1 MIHTDILIMPL
12 KQEVTLFMMTPEEYE
27 ESLRKLDLVVYMFGK
42 RLENVVDNPILR
54 PSMKAVAKTY
64 ELANLPEYEDIM
76 TARSHITGKKIN
88 RFTHIHQNIED
99 LVKKSKMGR
108 LLGRATGCCFQ
119 RCVGMDTLNALSI
132 VTYDI
137 DKKHGTE
144 YSKRFLKYLEY
155 VQENDL
161 TCDGAMTDPKGDRS
175 LPPHKQP
182 DPDQYVHVVEEKENG
197 IVVRGAKAHQT
208 GAVNSH
214 EIIVMP
220 TIAMREED
228 KDYAISF
235 ALPSDAEGI
244 IYIIGRQSCDT
255 RKLEGDTI
263 DTGNLLYGGHEA
275 LVVFDDVFVPWER
288 VFMYKEYD
296 FASSL
301 VEKFASYHRQ
311 SYACKVGVGD
321 VLIGASQTAAEY
333 NGVEKASHIKDKIV
347 EMNHLNETLYCGCI
361 ACASEGHKEPSGT
374 YSVNTLLANVH
385 KQNVTRF
392 PYELSRL
399 AQDIAGGLMVTMPNN
414 QDFKSPETGK
424 WLEKYY
430 KTKPGVPTENR
441 MRILRLIENLT
452 LGTAAVGYL
461 TESMHGA
468 GSPQAQRIMISR
480 TVNLEEK
487 KRAAKRLCGIE
498 E

>member
-1 MIHTDILIMPL
+1 
-12 KQEVTLFMMTPEEYE
+12 MMKTAAQYE
-27 ESLRKLDLVVYMFGK
+27 ESLRKLNLEVYMFGK
-42 RLENVVDNPILR
+42 RIENVVDDPIIR
-54 PSMKAVAKTY
+54 PSMNAVAKTY
-64 ELANLPEYEDIM
+64 DLAHKPEYEDIM
-76 TARSHITGKKIN
+76 TATSHITGKKIN
-88 RFTHIHQNIED
+88 RFTHIHQSAED

-108 LLGRATGCCFQ
+108 LLGRETGCCFQ
-119 RCVGMDTLNALSI
+119 RCVGFDALNALSI

-137 DKKHGTE
+137 DKKYSTKYYEKFLE
-144 YSKRFLKYLEY
+144 YLKY

-161 TCDGAMTDPKGDRS
+161 VCDGAMTDPKGARN

-182 DPDQYVHVVEEKENG
+182 DPDMFLRVVEEREDG
-197 IVVRGAKAHQT
+197 IVVNGAKAHQT

-214 EIIVMP
+214 EIIIMP

-235 ALPSDAEGI
+235 ALPSDAKGI
-244 IYIIGRQSCDT
+244 IYIMGRQSCDT
-255 RKLEGDTI
+255 RKLENGKLDQ
-263 DTGNLLYGGHEA
+263 GNMTFGGHEA
-275 LVVFDDVFVPWER
+275 LVVMDNVFVPWER
-288 VFMYKEYD
+288 VFMYKEYE
-296 FASSL
+296 FAGQL

-321 VLIGASQTAAEY
+321 VLIGAAQTAAEY
-333 NGVEKASHIKDKIV
+333 NSAEKASHIKDKLI

-361 ACASEGHKEPSGT
+361 ACASEGSKEPSGT
-374 YSVNTLLANVH
+374 YLVNTLLANVH

-392 PYELSRL
+392 PYEIARL
-399 AQDIAGGLMVTMPNN
+399 AQDVAGGLMVTLPSEDDLRSEM
-414 QDFKSPETGK
+414 TGK
-424 WLEKYY
+424 WIKKYFAAN
-430 KTKPGVPTENR
+430 PDISTENR

-480 TVNLEEK
+480 QVNMEQK
-487 KRAAKRLCGIE
+487 KNAAKNLCQIKE
-498 E
+498 

>member
-1 MIHTDILIMPL
+1 
-12 KQEVTLFMMTPEEYE
+12 MMTPQEYE
-27 ESLRKLDLVVYMFGK
+27 ESLRRLNFEVYQFGK
-42 RLENVVDNPILR
+42 RVENVVDDPIIR
-54 PSMKAVAKTY
+54 PSMNAVAKTY
-64 ELANLPEYEDIM
+64 ELALQPEHEDIM
-76 TARSHITGKKIN
+76 TATSHITGKRIN

-119 RCVGMDTLNALSI
+119 RCVGMDALNALSI
-132 VTYDI
+132 VTFDI
-137 DKKHGTE
+137 DKAHDTQ
-144 YSKRFLKYLEY
+144 YYKRFIEYLTF

-161 TCDGAMTDPKGDRS
+161 TCDGAMTDPKGNRS
-175 LPPHKQP
+175 LPPHKQA
-182 DPDQYVHVVEEKENG
+182 DPDLFLHVVEERDDG

-228 KDYAISF
+228 KDYAVSF
-235 ALPSDAEGI
+235 ALPSDAKGI
-244 IYIIGRQSCDT
+244 IYIMGRQSCDT
-255 RKLEGDTI
+255 RKLEAGQLDR
-263 DTGNLLYGGHEA
+263 GNPLFGGHEA
-275 LVVFDDVFVPWER
+275 LVVFDDVFVPWDR
-288 VFMYKEYD
+288 IFMYKEYE
-296 FASSL
+296 FAGSL
-301 VEKFASYHRQ
+301 VENFASYHRQ

-321 VLIGASQTAAEY
+321 VLIGAAQTAAEY
-333 NGVEKASHIKDKIV
+333 NGAERASHVKDKII

-361 ACASEGHKEPSGT
+361 SCASEGHKEPSGT
-374 YSVNTLLANVH
+374 YVVDKLLANVH

-392 PYELSRL
+392 PYEIARL
-399 AQDIAGGLMVTMPNN
+399 AQDLAGGLMVTMPAED
-414 QDFKSPETGK
+414 DFKSPTTGK

-430 KTKPGVPTENR
+430 AGDCDVPTMNR

-480 TVNLEEK
+480 LANLAEK
-487 KRAAKRLCGIE
+487 KKAAKKLSGIE
-498 E
+498 DE